1 MEINFVI
8 HMLEFITWKS
18 NYRSNTL
25 VREISIGL
33 DSTWISKWILNFNV
47 FTRLYT
53 WTHNYRL
60 ISAIHFYHIFIGNSE
75 EPARIRLLSLR
86 FFFCWSSVFVVVTRV
101 CDEIEILLFIHKI
114 FESRRSVSHH
124 IIACH
129 IWRIKKKSHKSQKR
143 CKVESIE
150 EVCHKLWGGEINLI
164 STLDQC
170 ESTKKSF
177 VMNRVKGHVMNE
189 FSV

>member
-86 FFFCWSSVFVVVTRV
+86 FFFAGLRCSSSSLVYVMKSRFCCLFTRSSSLVVRYLITSSLVT
-101 CDEIEILLFIHKI
+101 
-114 FESRRSVSHH
+114 FEGS
-124 IIACH
+124 
-129 IWRIKKKSHKSQKR
+129 KKKSHKSPKR